1 MSDIGG
7 GGGVV
12 SERFYSKDHGYFID
26 GDRNTSLIN
35 FTFKFFLLT
44 IVHLYLSLETKS
56 ERMALYL
63 VLLKKTSVY
72 KHIKIVFR

>member
-1 MSDIGG
+1 MSNIGG

-26 GDRNTSLIN
+26 GDHN
-35 FTFKFFLLT
+35 TFKFFLLT

-63 VLLKKTSVY
+63 VLLKKNFC
-72 KHIKIVFR
+72 I

>member
-26 GDRNTSLIN
+26 GDHNTSLIN

-44 IVHLYLSLETKS
+44 IVHLSLETKS

-63 VLLKKTSVY
+63 VLLKKNFC
-72 KHIKIVFR
+72 I

>member
-7 GGGVV
+7 VGRVV
-12 SERFYSKDHGYFID
+12 SERFYFKDHGYFID

-63 VLLKKTSVY
+63 VLLKKNFC
-72 KHIKIVFR
+72 I

>member
-1 MSDIGG
+1 M
-7 GGGVV
+7 
-12 SERFYSKDHGYFID
+12 
-26 GDRNTSLIN
+26 
-35 FTFKFFLLT
+35 

-72 KHIKIVFR
+72 KHIKIVFRWLFNPSSTKKLMIGNETNLPLLFFFYVRESINIELFFYY